1 MADSLSM
8 RILLSFLQDQVSKP
22 HPVPSYR
29 FWQHYI
35 KNGIAEAGMSYIEV
49 PEVDW
54 AEGLVYE
61 EGSVAL
67 QNWQERSW
75 QATLNY
81 IKANRQNIDIFL
93 SYLYPKQILAE
104 PIEQIRKMGIPCV
117 NFYCDSVRE
126 FKAVPAKFRIFDLIW
141 VPEHEALSMYREVRV
156 KHINLPM
163 PMWVEPQLRCRTLL
177 HEIAGVSFIGSKDIL
192 RENLFGQA
200 IQKGLPVS
208 VRGAGWLAHREA
220 PVFAVNSAYQKLIN
234 QVNFVKQ
241 QGFSGLAIK
250 GLQQLTKFPVVPVA
264 DDHIFPSPDFDEYIN
279 ITQSSMVTLGINR
292 VPTFKRTHNKPLT
305 YSRLRDIE
313 APMLGACYLTEYC
326 EGIEQL
332 YDTDNEINVYRTVD
346 ELVQK
351 ATELLNNKEKR
362 DKLRINGQQRA
373 LNDHA
378 IPSSLKKIKKA
389 LFGT

>member
-1 MADSLSM
+1 M
-8 RILLSFLQDQVSKP
+8 RILLSFLQDKVSKP

-75 QATLNY
+75 QATINY

-93 SYLYPKQILAE
+93 SYLYPKQIPAE
-104 PIEQIRKMGIPCV
+104 AIEQIRKMGIPCV

-141 VPEHEALSMYREVRV
+141 VPEHEALSMYRKARV

-163 PMWVEPQLRCRTLL
+163 PMWVEPQLRYRTLL
-177 HEIAGVSFIGSKDIL
+177 HEIPGVSFIGSKDIL
-192 RENLFGQA
+192 RENLLGQA
-200 IQKGLPVS
+200 IQKGLPIS
-208 VRGAGWLAHREA
+208 VRGAGWLAQSAA
-220 PVFAVNSAYQKLIN
+220 PVFVPGSAYQKLIN

-250 GLQQLTKFPVVPVA
+250 GLRQLTKFPVIPVA

-326 EGIEQL
+326 EGIDQL
-332 YDTDNEINVYRTVD
+332 YDTDNEINVYHTVD

-351 ATELLNNKEKR
+351 ATELLNNKETR
-362 DKLRINGQQRA
+362 DKLRINGQQRV

-389 LFGT
+389 IFGT

>member
-1 MADSLSM
+1 M

-35 KNGIAEAGMSYIEV
+35 KNGIEEAGMSYIEV

-54 AEGLVYE
+54 SEGLVYD
-61 EGSVAL
+61 EGSAAL
-67 QNWQERSW
+67 QNWQEQSW
-75 QATLNY
+75 QATINY
-81 IKANRQNIDIFL
+81 VKANRQNIDIFL
-93 SYLYPKQILAE
+93 TYLYPKQINTDTIA
-104 PIEQIRKMGIPCV
+104 QIRKMGIPCV
-117 NFYCDSVRE
+117 NFYCDNIRE
-126 FKAVPAKFRIFDLIW
+126 FKTVPAKFRIFDLIW
-141 VPEHEALSMYREVRV
+141 VPEYEALAMYSKAGV

-163 PMWVEPQLRCRTLL
+163 PMWVEPELRQRTQLR
-177 HEIAGVSFIGSKDIL
+177 EQPGVSFIGSKDML
-192 RENLFGQA
+192 RENLLGQA
-200 IQKGLPVS
+200 IQKGLPLS
-208 VRGAGWLAHREA
+208 VRGAGWLAQGTA
-220 PVFAVNSAYQKLIN
+220 PVFVPGSVYQKLIN

-241 QGFSGLAIK
+241 QGLSGLAIK
-250 GLQQLTKFPVVPVA
+250 GLQQLNKLPVTPVA
-264 DDHIFPSPDFDEYIN
+264 DDHIFPSPDFGEYIN

-326 EGIEQL
+326 EGINHF

-351 ATELLNNKEKR
+351 ATELLSNKEKR

-373 LNDHA
+373 LNHHA
-378 IPSSLKKIKKA
+378 IPSSLQKIKRA
-389 LFGT
+389 IFSS

>member
-1 MADSLSM
+1 MANSLSM
-8 RILLSFLQDQVSKP
+8 RILLSFLQDKVSRP

-35 KNGIAEAGMSYIEV
+35 KNGIIEAEMSYIEV

-54 AEGLVYE
+54 AEGLVYD

-93 SYLYPKQILAE
+93 SYLYPKQILAKA
-104 PIEQIRKMGIPCV
+104 IEQIRKMGIPCV

-126 FKAVPAKFRIFDLIW
+126 FKTVPAKFRIFDLIW
-141 VPEHEALSMYREVRV
+141 VPEYEALPLYRKARV

-163 PMWVEPQLRCRTLL
+163 PMWVEPQLRCRTPL
-177 HEIAGVSFIGSKDIL
+177 HEIPGVSFIGSKDIL
-192 RENLFGQA
+192 RENLLGQV

-208 VRGAGWLAHREA
+208 VRGAGWLAQSA
-220 PVFAVNSAYQKLIN
+220 GPVFVPGSAYQKLIN

-250 GLQQLTKFPVVPVA
+250 GLQQLTKFTVVPVG
-264 DDHIFPSPDFDEYIN
+264 DDHIFPRPDFDEYIN

-351 ATELLNNKEKR
+351 TTELLNNKEKR
-362 DKLRINGQQRA
+362 NKLRINGQQRV

>member
-1 MADSLSM
+1 M

-35 KNGIAEAGMSYIEV
+35 KNGIEEAGMSYVEI

-54 AEGLVYE
+54 AEGLIHD

-75 QATLNY
+75 QATINY
-81 IKANRQNIDIFL
+81 IKANRHNIDIFL
-93 SYLYPKQILAE
+93 TYLYPKQIYPDA
-104 PIEQIRKMGIPCV
+104 IEQIRKMGIPCV
-117 NFYCDSVRE
+117 NFYCDNIRE
-126 FKAVPAKFRIFDLIW
+126 FKTIPAKFRIFDLIW
-141 VPEHEALSMYREVRV
+141 VPEFEALEMYRKAGV

-163 PMWVEPQLRCRTLL
+163 PMWVEPELRRGTIFN
-177 HEIAGVSFIGSKDIL
+177 EKPGVSFIGSKDLL
-192 RENLFGQA
+192 RENLLGQA
-200 IQKGLPVS
+200 IQKGLPLS
-208 VRGAGWLAHREA
+208 VRGAGWLTQSGDT
-220 PVFAVNSAYQKLIN
+220 SAFVAGSVYQKLIN

-241 QGFSGLAIK
+241 QGLSGLAIK
-250 GLQQLTKFPVVPVA
+250 GVQQLNKLPHIPVSE
-264 DDHIFPSPDFDEYIN
+264 DHLFPSPDFAEYII
-279 ITQSSMVTLGINR
+279 ITQCSMVTLGINR

-326 EGIEQL
+326 EGIDSL
-332 YDTDNEINVYRTVD
+332 YDTDNEINVYSTVD

-351 ATELLNNKEKR
+351 ATELLSNKEKR
-362 DKLRINGQQRA
+362 DKLRANGQQRA
-373 LNDHA
+373 LSDHT

-389 LFGT
+389 VFGR

>member
-1 MADSLSM
+1 
-8 RILLSFLQDQVSKP
+8 
-22 HPVPSYR
+22 
-29 FWQHYI
+29 
-35 KNGIAEAGMSYIEV
+35 
-49 PEVDW
+49 
-54 AEGLVYE
+54 
-61 EGSVAL
+61 
-67 QNWQERSW
+67 
-75 QATLNY
+75 
-81 IKANRQNIDIFL
+81 
-93 SYLYPKQILAE
+93 
-104 PIEQIRKMGIPCV
+104 MGIPCV

-126 FKAVPAKFRIFDLIW
+126 FKTVPAKFRIFDLIW
-141 VPEHEALSMYREVRV
+141 VPEYEALPLYRKARV

-163 PMWVEPQLRCRTLL
+163 PMWVEPQLRCRTPL
-177 HEIAGVSFIGSKDIL
+177 HEIPGVSFIGSKDIL
-192 RENLFGQA
+192 RENLLGQV

-208 VRGAGWLAHREA
+208 VRGAGWLAQSA
-220 PVFAVNSAYQKLIN
+220 GPVFVPGSAYQKLIN

-250 GLQQLTKFPVVPVA
+250 GLQQLTKFTVVPVG
-264 DDHIFPSPDFDEYIN
+264 DDHIFPRPDFDEYIN

-351 ATELLNNKEKR
+351 TTELLNNKEKR
-362 DKLRINGQQRA
+362 NKLRINGQQRV

-378 IPSSLKKIKKA
+378 IPSSLKK
-389 LFGT
+389 

>member
-1 MADSLSM
+1 LADSLSM

-75 QATLNY
+75 QATINY
-81 IKANRQNIDIFL
+81 IKVNRQNIDIFL
-93 SYLYPKQILAE
+93 SYLYPKQILAKA
-104 PIEQIRKMGIPCV
+104 IEQIRKMGIPCV

-126 FKAVPAKFRIFDLIW
+126 FKTVPAKFRIFDLIW
-141 VPEHEALSMYREVRV
+141 VPEYEALPLYRKARV

-177 HEIAGVSFIGSKDIL
+177 HEIPGVSFIGSKDIL
-192 RENLFGQA
+192 RENLLGQA

-208 VRGAGWLAHREA
+208 VRGAGWLAQSAA
-220 PVFAVNSAYQKLIN
+220 PVFVPGSAYQKLIN

-241 QGFSGLAIK
+241 QGGSALAIK
-250 GLQQLTKFPVVPVA
+250 GLQQLNKLPFIPVN
-264 DDHIFPSPDFDEYIN
+264 DDHIFLSPDFDEYIN
-279 ITQSSMVTLGINR
+279 ITQHSMVTLGINR
-292 VPTFKRTHNKPLT
+292 VPTFKRTHNNPLT

-332 YDTDNEINVYRTVD
+332 YDTDNEINVYRTVE

-351 ATELLNNKEKR
+351 GMELLGNKEKR
-362 DKLRINGQQRA
+362 DKLRINGQQRV

-389 LFGT
+389 IFGT

>member
-1 MADSLSM
+1 MANSFSM
-8 RILLSFLQDQVSKP
+8 RILLSFLQDKVSKP

-35 KNGIAEAGMSYIEV
+35 KNGIAEAGMSYVEV

-67 QNWQERSW
+67 QIWQERSW
-75 QATLNY
+75 QATINY
-81 IKANRQNIDIFL
+81 IKANRQNIAIFL

-104 PIEQIRKMGIPCV
+104 AIEQIRKMGIPCV

-126 FKAVPAKFRIFDLIW
+126 FKAVPAKFGIFDLIW
-141 VPEHEALSMYREVRV
+141 VPEYEALPMYRKAKI

-163 PMWVEPQLRCRTLL
+163 PMWVEPQLRYRPLL
-177 HEIAGVSFIGSKDIL
+177 HEIQGISFIGSKDIL
-192 RENLFGQA
+192 RENLLGQA

-208 VRGAGWLAHREA
+208 VRGAGWLAQSAA
-220 PVFAVNSAYQKLIN
+220 PVFVPGSAYQKLIN
-234 QVNFVKQ
+234 QVNFAKQ

-250 GLQQLTKFPVVPVA
+250 GLQQLTKFPVIPVA
-264 DDHIFPSPDFDEYIN
+264 DDHIYPSPDFDEYIN

-351 ATELLNNKEKR
+351 ATELLSNKEKR
-362 DKLRINGQQRA
+362 DKLRINGQQRV

-378 IPSSLKKIKKA
+378 IPSSLEKIKSAIFDK
-389 LFGT
+389 

>member
-1 MADSLSM
+1 MH
-8 RILLSFLQDQVSKP
+8 ILLSFLQDQVSKP

-35 KNGIAEAGMSYIEV
+35 KNGIEEAGMSYIEV

-54 AEGLVYE
+54 AEALAYD
-61 EGSVAL
+61 EGSATL

-75 QATLNY
+75 QATINY
-81 IKANRQNIDIFL
+81 IRANRPNIDIFL
-93 SYLYPKQILAE
+93 TYLYPKQINTDA
-104 PIEQIRKMGIPCV
+104 IERIRKMGIPCV
-117 NFYCDSVRE
+117 NFYCDNIRE
-126 FKAVPAKFRIFDLIW
+126 FKTVPAKFRIFDLIW
-141 VPEHEALSMYREVRV
+141 VPEYEALDMY
-156 KHINLPM
+156 KNAGIKYINLPM
-163 PMWVEPQLRCRTLL
+163 PMWVKPELRQCTLL
-177 HEIAGVSFIGSKDIL
+177 HEQPGISFIGSKDTL
-192 RENLFGQA
+192 RENLLGQA
-200 IQKGLPVS
+200 IQKGLPLS
-208 VRGAGWLAHREA
+208 VRGAGWLTQSIASSFV
-220 PVFAVNSAYQKLIN
+220 PGSAYQKLIN

-250 GLQQLTKFPVVPVA
+250 GLQQLNKLPVIPVA
-264 DDHIFPSPDFDEYIN
+264 DNHIFPSPDFDEYIN

-292 VPTFKRTHNKPLT
+292 VPTFKRTHSKPLT

-313 APMLGACYLTEYC
+313 APMLSACYLTEYC
-326 EGIEQL
+326 EGIDHL
-332 YDTDNEINVYRTVD
+332 YDTDNEIHVYSTVD

-378 IPSSLKKIKKA
+378 IPSSLKKIKRA
-389 LFGT
+389 IFGS

>member
-1 MADSLSM
+1 MANSFSM
-8 RILLSFLQDQVSKP
+8 RILLSFLQDKVSKP

-35 KNGIAEAGMSYIEV
+35 KNGIAEAGMSYVEV

-67 QNWQERSW
+67 QIWQERSW
-75 QATLNY
+75 QATINY
-81 IKANRQNIDIFL
+81 IKANRQNIAIFL

-104 PIEQIRKMGIPCV
+104 AIEQIRKMGIPCV

-126 FKAVPAKFRIFDLIW
+126 FKAVPAKFGIFDLIW
-141 VPEHEALSMYREVRV
+141 VPEYEALPMYRKAKI

-163 PMWVEPQLRCRTLL
+163 PMWVEPQLRYRPLL
-177 HEIAGVSFIGSKDIL
+177 HEIQRISFIGSKDIL
-192 RENLFGQA
+192 RENLLGQA

-208 VRGAGWLAHREA
+208 VRGAGWLAQSAA
-220 PVFAVNSAYQKLIN
+220 PVFVPGSAYQKLIN
-234 QVNFVKQ
+234 QVNFAKQ

-250 GLQQLTKFPVVPVA
+250 GLQQLTKFPVIPVA
-264 DDHIFPSPDFDEYIN
+264 DDHIYPSPDFDEYIN

-351 ATELLNNKEKR
+351 AAELLSNKEKR
-362 DKLRINGQQRA
+362 DKLRINGQQRV

-378 IPSSLKKIKKA
+378 IPSSLEKIKSAIFDK
-389 LFGT
+389 